1 MRRLTLESPVK
12 LAAER
17 TARRA
22 AQTDSG
28 SIDAVLEAD
37 FMAAL
42 NSQPPKREGATGKES
57 LIFLRPDRRSSSSSE
72 IQ

>member
-17 TARRA
+17 TARRV

-28 SIDAVLEAD
+28 SINAVLEAD

-42 NSQPPKREGATGKES
+42 NSQRPKREGATGKES
-57 LIFLRPDRRSSSSSE
+57 LILS
-72 IQ
+72 

>member
-42 NSQPPKREGATGKES
+42 NSQRPKREGATG
-57 LIFLRPDRRSSSSSE
+57 RNR
-72 IQ
+72 